1 MLKYIALMTMGV
13 FGAASMAVA
22 GAPIT
27 TITTTMPRLR
37 RLERPVVHAK
47 KPNLIPK
54 VPRVGTNMRVRD
66 QQSGTQPRIRGL
78 PGHRGRTSSGRR
90 LMVPQ
95 HIVPIVKE
103 ARLPDLVI
111 RSAVIRPAKVCR
123 SGAPVLYVTARVV
136 NIGRGAST
144 AKPSVGMVQAR
155 NTGGV
160 NWGNGHG
167 LPALAPGASAS
178 VRFPVYYLQSN
189 PGYMRGTH
197 TFKLT
202 VNAGKWLHESNYA
215 NNGFRPVRVTLPP
228 GLCGAKADITSRK
241 GPTIGGKYVPW
252 GGAVTLGR
260 KDAKRVGNHGKCVFD
275 VYYDMTNQGKAATRP
290 AFVNRLREDRTL
302 AAINSNLN
310 LKAGETRTIRTEPTL
325 LSGAHTFSLSL
336 DDGNAVRESNESNN
350 VFRVRVD
357 VDNSCKNNPSNIGAL
372 PDLKIVRVTP
382 RINSRVAGMCRTGR
396 KGRPDSSVEVLNFD
410 LVVKNVGRGTA
421 YMDRYGVILSAQ
433 TTDFHE
439 RVFDTSKLYQGG
451 TGGPGHFQGPH
462 GYQAWRLVR
471 MGPIAPGASFTA
483 HSHLGIGYNNTRF
496 TIARMHELAG
506 QTHRFRIKLTSY
518 GSPGLKESN
527 TRNNE
532 YIVSY
537 TFPRNFCTTTL
548 QHGFRVR
555 PPSQM
560 PPRLMPPSPR
570 MKLTPRMRLNRSS
583 AGAADRNRIP
593 GLLSP
598 SAVHV
603 QKKLTP
609 SLQKKLSLS
618 AARPK

>member
-1 MLKYIALMTMGV
+1 MLKRMVLVTMGV

-228 GLCGAKADITSRK
+228 GLCGAKASGQRSGARFAETKGMVSTGRRASLRLRPAQSPPNLGILGTGRGEQISGKCADLRKLVAIHETVFNSGGPLAAHHANIYVREYHPSGVPFNDAHFHSPKSILIPPMTHNTQVEITIMAGTTEAYRGKVPGEHYLGAYLMVDGKKVSEGGTRFYFPK
-241 GPTIGGKYVPW
+241 GYCQPKPGSVTHGNMPDLIPQVSNPFNGIIKVKNIGGATAGASKLTVNCEKV
-252 GGAVTLGR
+252 GGG
-260 KDAKRVGNHGKCVFD
+260 
-275 VYYDMTNQGKAATRP
+275 
-290 AFVNRLREDRTL
+290 FV
-302 AAINSNLN
+302 
-310 LKAGETRTIRTEPTL
+310 AGGGDCPSTPTL
-325 LSGAHTFSLSL
+325 DKLPSDASGALLESVPALHAGQVYTIALPVQGLKWAKGKYRFTYKA
-336 DDGNAVRESNESNN
+336 DATHAVAESNESNN
-350 VFRVRVD
+350 V
-357 VDNSCKNNPSNIGAL
+357 
-372 PDLKIVRVTP
+372 
-382 RINSRVAGMCRTGR
+382 
-396 KGRPDSSVEVLNFD
+396 
-410 LVVKNVGRGTA
+410 KNV
-421 YMDRYGVILSAQ
+421 
-433 TTDFHE
+433 
-439 RVFDTSKLYQGG
+439 
-451 TGGPGHFQGPH
+451 
-462 GYQAWRLVR
+462 VR
-471 MGPIAPGASFTA
+471 Q
-483 HSHLGIGYNNTRF
+483 R
-496 TIARMHELAG
+496 
-506 QTHRFRIKLTSY
+506 
-518 GSPGLKESN
+518 
-527 TRNNE
+527 
-532 YIVSY
+532 
-537 TFPRNFCTTTL
+537 
-548 QHGFRVR
+548 
-555 PPSQM
+555 
-560 PPRLMPPSPR
+560 
-570 MKLTPRMRLNRSS
+570 
-583 AGAADRNRIP
+583 
-593 GLLSP
+593 
-598 SAVHV
+598 
-603 QKKLTP
+603 
-609 SLQKKLSLS
+609 
-618 AARPK
+618 